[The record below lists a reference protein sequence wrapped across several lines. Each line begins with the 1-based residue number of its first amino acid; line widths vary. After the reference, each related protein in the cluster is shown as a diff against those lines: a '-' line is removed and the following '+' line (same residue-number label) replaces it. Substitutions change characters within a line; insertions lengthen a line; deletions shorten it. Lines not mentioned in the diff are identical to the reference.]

1 MKPKIVKQILQYGTV
16 GVFALG
22 IDVGTFLLL
31 RGMDFGIVPSNVL
44 ARLAGAI
51 AAYCGNFLW
60 TFSRSPIRAELL
72 RSIWRYA
79 LLWVGATLVS
89 TLLLTGLTKVGAN
102 ERASKLGVEML
113 MPVLNFV
120 ISRHWVFR

>member
-1 MKPKIVKQILQYGTV
+1 MKPAVIKQLLQYGTV

-22 IDVGTFLLL
+22 VDVGTFLLL
-31 RGMDFGIVPSNVL
+31 RSMDISLVPSNVA

-60 TFSRSPIRAELL
+60 TFSRPPILAEWL

-79 LLWVGATLVS
+79 LLWIGATVVS
-89 TLLLTGLTKVGAN
+89 TSLLTGLTSIGAN
-102 ERASKLGVEML
+102 EKASKIGVEML
-113 MPVLNFV
+113 MPVVNFF